1 MTSQPAALHLSA
13 GFGLWCRSER
23 KVMASKE
30 VRWCVEERDTGM
42 PCASGSAPTAEAAS
56 REMMRYAMQHGQDGP
71 VRYWM
76 RHNRKT
82 LVQGEI
88 AGVRVERAHGC
99 GHMQGRGAA

>member
-1 MTSQPAALHLSA
+1 M
-13 GFGLWCRSER
+13 
-23 KVMASKE
+23 MASNE

-42 PCASGSAPTAEAAS
+42 PCASGSAPTEEAAS
-56 REMMRYAMQHGQDGP
+56 REMIRYAMQYGQDGP

-76 RHNRKT
+76 RQNRKT